1 MADQSTQ
8 SIVIDANAEAIMDVI
23 GDFEAYPQWAGS
35 IKRCTP
41 VEDDGN
47 GWATKVD
54 FELDAGPISD
64 SYTLAYDWDD
74 YPNRVSWQLVSGK
87 MQKAQ
92 QGSYVLSDRKDGTTE
107 VTYNLSVELAI
118 PMIGMMKRK
127 AEKVIMDTALKE
139 LKKRVE
145 SLAS

>member
-8 SIVIDANAEAIMDVI
+8 SIVIAADAEAIMDVI

-35 IKRCTP
+35 IKKCTP

-54 FELDAGPISD
+54 FELDAGPIAD
-64 SYTLAYDWDD
+64 SYTLGYDWDS
-74 YPNRVSWQLVSGK
+74 YPNEVSWQLLKGK

-92 QGSYVLSDRKDGTTE
+92 NGSYALTDNGDGTTE
-107 VTYNLSVELAI
+107 VTYTLSVELAI
-118 PMIGMMKRK
+118 PMLGMMKRK

-145 SLAS
+145 SLSS